1 MTKFIC
7 ETKNLSK
14 KYKDFYAL
22 KNVNLTIPK
31 GEIYGLVGENG
42 AGKTTPSAS
51 RCFIPN
57 EKFATLFLPAFDKPI
72 NSKVSAMQL
81 LFGIPLCILCTSR
94 FCEAVISLYSAGISI
109 VHPIFN
115 RSYCRLSLCPN
126 RIISP
131 SLLKLRPVNNLISV
145 VFH

>member
-42 AGKTTPSAS
+42 AGKTTLIRLLTGLNFKSEGE
-51 RCFIPN
+51 I
-57 EKFATLFLPAFDKPI
+57 I
-72 NSKVSAMQL
+72 
-81 LFGIPLCILCTSR
+81 LFGHQDNLQHGKRPIRGCI
-94 FCEAVISLYSAGISI
+94 EISG
-109 VHPIFN
+109 
-115 RSYCRLSLCPN
+115 CCM
-126 RIISP
+126 
-131 SLLKLRPVNNLISV
+131 
-145 VFH
+145 

>member
-42 AGKTTPSAS
+42 AGKTTLI
-51 RCFIPN
+51 R
-57 EKFATLFLPAFDKPI
+57 
-72 NSKVSAMQL
+72 L
-81 LFGIPLCILCTSR
+81 LTGLNFKSEGEIIRKRKKISCIDIQVTCH
-94 FCEAVISLYSAGISI
+94 VY
-109 VHPIFN
+109 
-115 RSYCRLSLCPN
+115 
-126 RIISP
+126 II
-131 SLLKLRPVNNLISV
+131 
-145 VFH
+145 

>member
-42 AGKTTPSAS
+42 AGKTTLI
-51 RCFIPN
+51 R
-57 EKFATLFLPAFDKPI
+57 
-72 NSKVSAMQL
+72 L
-81 LFGIPLCILCTSR
+81 LTGLNLDI
-94 FCEAVISLYSAGISI
+94 
-109 VHPIFN
+109 
-115 RSYCRLSLCPN
+115 
-126 RIISP
+126 RIICNMKGQKSVAR
-131 SLLKLRPVNNLISV
+131 LKCLRYIRI
-145 VFH
+145 

>member
-42 AGKTTPSAS
+42 AGK
-51 RCFIPN
+51 
-57 EKFATLFLPAFDKPI
+57 
-72 NSKVSAMQL
+72 
-81 LFGIPLCILCTSR
+81 
-94 FCEAVISLYSAGISI
+94 
-109 VHPIFN
+109 
-115 RSYCRLSLCPN
+115 
-126 RIISP
+126 
-131 SLLKLRPVNNLISV
+131 VNW
-145 VFH
+145 

>member
-42 AGKTTPSAS
+42 AGKTTLILLLPLGLLLVNWFP
-51 RCFIPN
+51 RKVQNHPYIPN
-57 EKFATLFLPAFDKPI
+57 KEGIAFSD
-72 NSKVSAMQL
+72 A
-81 LFGIPLCILCTSR
+81 
-94 FCEAVISLYSAGISI
+94 AVIKDTAPAG
-109 VHPIFN
+109 
-115 RSYCRLSLCPN
+115 
-126 RIISP
+126 
-131 SLLKLRPVNNLISV
+131 
-145 VFH
+145 

>member
-42 AGKTTPSAS
+42 AGKND
-51 RCFIPN
+51 FN
-57 EKFATLFLPAFDKPI
+57 
-72 NSKVSAMQL
+72 Q
-81 LFGIPLCILCTSR
+81 
-94 FCEAVISLYSAGISI
+94 VI
-109 VHPIFN
+109 N
-115 RSYCRLSLCPN
+115 RSLILRAREKLSYLDI
-126 RIISP
+126 RIICNMKGQKSVAR
-131 SLLKLRPVNNLISV
+131 LKCLRYIRI
-145 VFH
+145 

>member
-42 AGKTTPSAS
+42 AGKTTLI
-51 RCFIPN
+51 R
-57 EKFATLFLPAFDKPI
+57 
-72 NSKVSAMQL
+72 L
-81 LFGIPLCILCTSR
+81 LTGLNFKSEGFYLGIMI
-94 FCEAVISLYSAGISI
+94 
-109 VHPIFN
+109 IFN
-115 RSYCRLSLCPN
+115 MNDQKSGVRLKCRHY
-126 RIISP
+126 IKI
-131 SLLKLRPVNNLISV
+131 
-145 VFH
+145 

>member
-42 AGKTTPSAS
+42 AGKTTLIRLLTGLNFKSEGE
-51 RCFIPN
+51 I
-57 EKFATLFLPAFDKPI
+57 I
-72 NSKVSAMQL
+72 
-81 LFGIPLCILCTSR
+81 LFGHNDNLQYERLKIGCTIEMPALYKDMTASQNLEYREVFRIKAALLIL
-94 FCEAVISLYSAGISI
+94 
-109 VHPIFN
+109 
-115 RSYCRLSLCPN
+115 
-126 RIISP
+126 
-131 SLLKLRPVNNLISV
+131 
-145 VFH
+145 

>member
-42 AGKTTPSAS
+42 AGKTTLSCLDIQIICNMKGQKSVA
-51 RCFIPN
+51 
-57 EKFATLFLPAFDKPI
+57 
-72 NSKVSAMQL
+72 
-81 LFGIPLCILCTSR
+81 
-94 FCEAVISLYSAGISI
+94 
-109 VHPIFN
+109 
-115 RSYCRLSLCPN
+115 RLKCLHYT
-126 RIISP
+126 RI
-131 SLLKLRPVNNLISV
+131 
-145 VFH
+145 

>member
-42 AGKTTPSAS
+42 AGKTTLIRLLTGLNFKSEGE
-51 RCFIPN
+51 II
-57 EKFATLFLPAFDKPI
+57 LFTQHAYSFYQI
-72 NSKVSAMQL
+72 SIQL
-81 LFGIPLCILCTSR
+81 LALHLSIHQTTNMIAVTFILQ
-94 FCEAVISLYSAGISI
+94 
-109 VHPIFN
+109 VHTP
-115 RSYCRLSLCPN
+115 
-126 RIISP
+126 
-131 SLLKLRPVNNLISV
+131 
-145 VFH
+145 